1 MDSSERQPTQE
12 PGVDSASGPK
22 ASGKTRGIFSRRF
35 VLAVTGLAIASV
47 AMWFG
52 KLDGTNWVYALA
64 VVLAGHNAEDIVKA
78 VRK

>member
-1 MDSSERQPTQE
+1 MDSGGDESPAQPGMDQR
-12 PGVDSASGPK
+12 SRAQ

-47 AMWFG
+47 AMWYG

-64 VVLAGHNAEDIVKA
+64 VVLAGHNAEDIAKA
-78 VRK
+78 IRK